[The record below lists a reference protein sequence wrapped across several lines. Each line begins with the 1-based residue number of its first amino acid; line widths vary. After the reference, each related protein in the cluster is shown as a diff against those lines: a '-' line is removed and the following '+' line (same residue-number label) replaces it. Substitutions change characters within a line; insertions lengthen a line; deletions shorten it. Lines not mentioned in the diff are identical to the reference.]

1 VDQPLSVKLGFNLL
15 LWATHVTDAHWPI
28 IEDLKATG
36 YDGVEVPMFEGEPEH
51 FRKLGQRLKDIGLV
65 GQGVGIM
72 PGGGKSAVAADAAER
87 AGAVDHLK
95 WMTDCTEALGGTMFA
110 GPFHQPLGQ
119 FTGRGPQPEEID
131 RAVEVLK
138 QAGAYAAK
146 AGIAISVEPLN
157 RFECYFLNT
166 AAQAADLVKRIGAAN
181 VGYLYDTFHFNIEED
196 SLTDVIPATIKQ
208 INHVHISENNRGVPG
223 AGHID
228 FQSVFKALKAAR
240 YDGWMTIESFGSA
253 LPDLAAATK
262 IWRPIFRTETD
273 VYRRGY
279 RLMRDG
285 WDAA

>member
-1 VDQPLSVKLGFNLL
+1 MKLGFNLL

-36 YDGVEVPMFEGEPEH
+36 YDGVEVPMFEGDPEH
-51 FRKLGQRLKDIGLV
+51 FSRLGQRLKDIGLV

-72 PGGGKSAVAADAAER
+72 PGNGKNGVSADAAER
-87 AGAVDHLK
+87 AGAVEHLK
-95 WMTDCTEALGGTMFA
+95 WLTDCTEALGGTMFA

-119 FTGRGPQPEEID
+119 FTGRGPQPEEVD
-131 RAVEVLK
+131 RAVAVLK

-166 AAQAADLVKRIGAAN
+166 AAQAAELIKRVGAAN

-196 SLTDVIPATIKQ
+196 SITDVIPRTIAQ

-228 FQSVFKALKAAR
+228 FASVFRALKAAG
-240 YDGWMTIESFGSA
+240 YDGWMTIEAFGSA

-262 IWRPIFRTETD
+262 IWRPLFGSEAE
-273 VYRRGY
+273 VYEKGFK
-279 RLMRDG
+279 LMREG
-285 WDAA
+285 WDRAR

>member
-1 VDQPLSVKLGFNLL
+1 MTIKLGFNLL
-15 LWATHVTDAHWPI
+15 LWATHVTDAHMPI

-36 YDGVEVPMFEGEPEH
+36 YDGVEVPMFEGDPEH

-72 PGGGKSAVAADAAER
+72 PGGGKSAVSADAAER
-87 AGAVDHLK
+87 AGAVEHLK
-95 WMTDCTEALGGTMFA
+95 WLTDCTEALGGTMFA

-119 FTGRGPQPEEID
+119 FTGRGPQPAEVD
-131 RAVEVLK
+131 NAVEVLK
-138 QAGAYAAK
+138 AAGAYAAK
-146 AGIAISVEPLN
+146 AGVAISVEPLN

-166 AAQAADLVKRIGAAN
+166 AAQAADLVKRIGAPN

-196 SLTDVIPATIKQ
+196 SITGVIPQTIAQ

-228 FQSVFKALKAAR
+228 FVSVFKALKAVG
-240 YDGWMTIESFGSA
+240 YDRWLTIESFGSA

-262 IWRPIFRTETD
+262 IWRPIFKTPED
-273 VYRRGY
+273 VYRKGY

>member
-1 VDQPLSVKLGFNLL
+1 MTVKLGFNLL
-15 LWATHVTDAHWPI
+15 LWATHVTDEHMPI

-36 YDGVEVPMFEGEPEH
+36 YDGVEVPMFEGDPEH
-51 FRKLGQRLKDIGLV
+51 FRKLGQRLRDIGLV

-72 PGGGKSAVAADAAER
+72 PGDGKSAVSADAADR
-87 AGAVDHLK
+87 AGALAHLQ
-95 WMTDCTEALGGTMFA
+95 WLTDCTEALGGPMFA

-119 FTGRGPQPEEID
+119 FTGRGPQPEEVE

-138 QAGAYAAK
+138 QAGAYAAR
-146 AGIAISVEPLN
+146 AGIEISVEPLN

-166 AAQAADLVKRIGAAN
+166 ASQAADLVRRVGAPN

-196 SLTDVIPATIKQ
+196 SITGVIPATIAQ

-228 FQSVFKALKAAR
+228 FAAVFKALKAVG
-240 YDGWMTIESFGSA
+240 YDRWMTIEAFGSA

-262 IWRPIFRTETD
+262 IWRPIFATPED
-273 VYRRGY
+273 VYRKGY